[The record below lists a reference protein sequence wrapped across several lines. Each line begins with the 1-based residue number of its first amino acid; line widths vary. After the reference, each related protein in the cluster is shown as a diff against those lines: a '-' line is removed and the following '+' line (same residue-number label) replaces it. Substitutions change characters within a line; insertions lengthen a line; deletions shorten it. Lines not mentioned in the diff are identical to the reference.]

1 MGARVQQRTI
11 AEKVSCHGR
20 GLHGGVPVELTLK
33 PARADT
39 GIRFVRQDAGRRVE
53 IPARPSAV
61 SSTSHATFLA
71 AGDVGVATV
80 EHLLAALYALEID
93 NVVVELDGP
102 EVPVMDG
109 SARPFLELIERA
121 GVYAQSEPCSR
132 LEVVRPV
139 EVVAG
144 ERRISIEPAD
154 CFRIS
159 YAVDFAHPAIGR
171 QVLEIPCFGPA
182 VFEEEIASARTF
194 GFLAEVD
201 ELWRAGLAR
210 GGSLENTVVLDDSQ
224 VVNPEGLRFPDE
236 FVRHKILDLIGDL
249 ALLGVRI
256 EGHVRVERG
265 GHSLHHQLVCAL
277 REDPSSWRVGR
288 LRRQTRVASTGSED

>member
-1 MGARVQQRTI
+1 VQQQRTI
-11 AEKVSCHGR
+11 AEKVSCQGR
-20 GLHGGVPVELTLK
+20 GLHSGVPVQLILE

-39 GIRFVRQDAGRRVE
+39 GILFVRQDGGRSVE
-53 IPARPSAV
+53 IPARASAV
-61 SSTSHATFLA
+61 SSTNHATSLA
-71 AGDVGVATV
+71 RGDVGVATV

-93 NVVVELDGP
+93 NVIVELDGP

-109 SARPFLELIERA
+109 SAAPFLELIERA
-121 GVYAQSEPCSR
+121 GVYGQSEPRSR

-139 EVVAG
+139 EVAVG
-144 ERRISIEPAD
+144 ERRISIEPAEG
-154 CFRIS
+154 FQIS

-171 QVLEIPCFGPA
+171 QMFEIPRFGRA
-182 VFEEEIASARTF
+182 VFEDEIANARTF
-194 GFLAEVD
+194 GFLEEV
-201 ELWRAGLAR
+201 EALWRAGLAR
-210 GGSLENTVVLDDSQ
+210 GGSLENTVVLDEAE

-277 REDPSSWRVGR
+277 REDPSAWRLDGR
-288 LRRQTRVASTGSED
+288 LRHHG